1 MLFIL
6 CYCFKR
12 FITYKIRNYFK
23 CAEVQSIWRFYFP
36 SLHSFSGFKDMKQLV
51 KYFSVQMLLPFFYL
65 SYKLIRK
72 LLTIAFCKPMKLPS
86 LSQKVKYFMF
96 KHGITEFVIKIGIGH
111 TRLKVFLYSLS

>member
-6 CYCFKR
+6 RYCFKR

-23 CAEVQSIWRFYFP
+23 CAEVQSVWVFYFP

-51 KYFSVQMLLPFFYL
+51 KYSSVQILSPL

-72 LLTIAFCKPMKLPS
+72 LLTIAFCKPIKLPS
-86 LSQKVKYFMF
+86 LSRKVKYFMF
-96 KHGITEFVIKIGIGH
+96 KQGITEFVIKIGNGH
-111 TRLKVFLYSLS
+111 TRLKVF